1 MPTDLPIHKEHHM
14 PVLSRDALEASP
26 LADLHAIASE
36 LGVDGFRR
44 LRKADLINTIV
55 VHQGGEAVEAEAD
68 TDADT
73 DADAAEARPRRSRRG
88 GRGRSRTRDAEEG
101 EGEGEGGSEVAEA
114 EAEAEAEAADVTD
127 AVEAPRPRRAR
138 RPRRD
143 EEPVAEEREERVVEG
158 VVELLGNGS
167 GFVRV
172 APPEHS
178 DDDIYISA
186 AQIRR
191 CELVSGDRVS
201 GPVRRPRRSERY
213 PSLVRVDTI
222 NGASA
227 DEVAEVTP
235 FAELPAAFPT
245 QALDL
250 GGDPALE
257 AVARL
262 APIGR
267 GSRVTIAGAPRS
279 GKTELLRR
287 LAAALSGQDGLELSL
302 VLIGVRPEELHE
314 AKEGPVEPA
323 GALSFAAGNEAQSQA
338 LERAIDTAK
347 RLAARGGDAVLLVD
361 TLDGVHP
368 PSARKALAAARNI
381 VDGGSL
387 TVIATASRP
396 LGGETTVVA
405 LDATRA
411 ATGAFPALDPV
422 ASGTLRPEAL
432 VGDDGAKAILEARA
446 QALAS

>member
-1 MPTDLPIHKEHHM
+1 M

-36 LGVDGFRR
+36 LGVDSFRR

-55 VHQGGEAVEAEAD
+55 AHQGGEAVEPEAEAD
-68 TDADT
+68 G

-88 GRGRSRTRDAEEG
+88 GRGRSRTRDAD
-101 EGEGEGGSEVAEA
+101 EGEGGSEVAEA
-114 EAEAEAEAADVTD
+114 EAEAEAEPEAEPEADD
-127 AVEAPRPRRAR
+127 GDGAEAVEAPRPRRAR

-178 DDDIYISA
+178 DDDVYISA

-191 CELVSGDRVS
+191 CELVAGDRVS

-267 GSRVTIAGAPRS
+267 GSRVTIAGASRS
-279 GKTELLRR
+279 GKTELVRR

-302 VLIGVRPEELHE
+302 VLIGVRPEELHD

-323 GALSFAAGNEAQSQA
+323 GALSFTAGNEAQSQA
-338 LERAIDTAK
+338 LERAVDTAK
-347 RLAARGGDAVLLVD
+347 RLAARGGDAVVLVD

-368 PSARKALAAARNI
+368 PIARKALAAARNI

-432 VGDDGAKAILEARA
+432 VGEDGAKAILEARA

>member
-1 MPTDLPIHKEHHM
+1 M

-55 VHQGGEAVEAEAD
+55 VHQGGEAVEPEAVEPEAVEPEAREAESDAEA
-68 TDADT
+68 
-73 DADAAEARPRRSRRG
+73 AETRPRRSRRG
-88 GRGRSRTRDAEEG
+88 GRGRSRTRDADEG
-101 EGEGEGGSEVAEA
+101 EGEGAEPAADVDAEA
-114 EAEAEAEAADVTD
+114 EADEGGDADAD
-127 AVEAPRPRRAR
+127 AVETTRPRRAR

-143 EEPVAEEREERVVEG
+143 EEPVAEDRDERERIVEG

-172 APPEHS
+172 SPPEHS
-178 DDDIYISA
+178 DEDVYISA

-222 NGASA
+222 NGSSA

-245 QALDL
+245 QVLEL

-257 AVARL
+257 TLARL
-262 APIGR
+262 TPIGR
-267 GSRVTIAGAPRS
+267 GSRVTIAGASRS

-287 LAAALSGQDGLELSL
+287 LAAALSGQDGLEVSL
-302 VLIGVRPEELHE
+302 VLIGVRPEEVHE
-314 AKEGPVEPA
+314 AKEGPVEPS
-323 GALSFAAGNEAQSQA
+323 GALSFAAGNDAQAQA

-347 RLAARGGDAVLLVD
+347 RLAARGGDAVVLVD
-361 TLDGVHP
+361 TLDGVAP
-368 PSARKALAAARNI
+368 PAARKALAAARNI

-405 LDATRA
+405 LDAVRA
-411 ATGAFPALDPV
+411 AAGSFPAVDPV

-432 VGDDGAKAILEARA
+432 VGEDGAKAILEARA
-446 QALAS
+446 EALAS

>member
-1 MPTDLPIHKEHHM
+1 M

-55 VHQGGEAVEAEAD
+55 VHQGGEAVEPEAREAES
-68 TDADT
+68 DADA
-73 DADAAEARPRRSRRG
+73 DAAEAAEARPRRSRRG
-88 GRGRSRTRDAEEG
+88 GRGRSRTRDADEG
-101 EGEGEGGSEVAEA
+101 EGEGAEPAADVDAEADDGAEA
-114 EAEAEAEAADVTD
+114 EPLETT
-127 AVEAPRPRRAR
+127 RPRRAR

-143 EEPVAEEREERVVEG
+143 EEPVAEEREERIVEG

-172 APPEHS
+172 APPEQS
-178 DDDIYISA
+178 DEDVYISA

-222 NGASA
+222 NGSSA

-235 FAELPAAFPT
+235 FADLPAAFPA
-245 QALDL
+245 QVLEL
-250 GGDPALE
+250 GADPALE
-257 AVARL
+257 AIARL
-262 APIGR
+262 TPIGR
-267 GSRVTIAGAPRS
+267 GSRVTIAGAARS
-279 GKTELLRR
+279 GKTDLLRR
-287 LAAALSGQDGLELSL
+287 LAAALSGQDGLEVSL
-302 VLIGVRPEELHE
+302 VLIGVRPEEVHE
-314 AKEGPVEPA
+314 AKDGPVELA
-323 GALSFAAGNEAQSQA
+323 GALSFAAGSDAQAQA

-347 RLAARGGDAVLLVD
+347 RLAARGGDAVVLVD
-361 TLDGVHP
+361 TLDGVAP
-368 PSARKALAAARNI
+368 PAARKALAAARNI

-405 LDATRA
+405 LDAVRA
-411 ATGAFPALDPV
+411 AAGSFPAVDPV

-432 VGDDGAKAILEARA
+432 VGEDGAKAILEARA
-446 QALAS
+446 GALAS

>member
-1 MPTDLPIHKEHHM
+1 M

-44 LRKADLINTIV
+44 LRKANLIDTIV
-55 VHQGGEAVEAEAD
+55 AHQGGEAVEPDEAES
-68 TDADT
+68 

-88 GRGRSRTRDAEEG
+88 GRGRSRTRDADEG
-101 EGEGEGGSEVAEA
+101 EGEGAEPA
-114 EAEAEAEAADVTD
+114 AAADVAAEAD
-127 AVEAPRPRRAR
+127 EGADAEAVEMPRPRRAR

-143 EEPVAEEREERVVEG
+143 EEPVAEEREERIVEG

-172 APPEHS
+172 APPEHT
-178 DDDIYISA
+178 DDDVYISA

-235 FAELPAAFPT
+235 FTDLPAAFPT
-245 QALDL
+245 QALEL
-250 GGDPALE
+250 GSDPALE
-257 AVARL
+257 AIARL
-262 APIGR
+262 TPIGR
-267 GSRVTIAGAPRS
+267 GSRVTIAGASRS

-302 VLIGVRPEELHE
+302 VLIGVRPEEVHE
-314 AKEGPVEPA
+314 AKDGPVEPS
-323 GALSFAAGNEAQSQA
+323 GALSFAAGNDAQAQA

-347 RLAARGGDAVLLVD
+347 RLAARGGDAVVLVD

-368 PSARKALAAARNI
+368 PVARKALAAARNI

-405 LDATRA
+405 LDAARA
-411 ATGAFPALDPV
+411 AAGAFPALDPI

-432 VGDDGAKAILEARA
+432 VGEDGAKAILEARA
-446 QALAS
+446 AALPS

>member
-88 GRGRSRTRDAEEG
+88 GRGRSRTRDAD
-101 EGEGEGGSEVAEA
+101 EGEGGSEVAEA
-114 EAEAEAEAADVTD
+114 EAEAEAETDDADVTD

-314 AKEGPVEPA
+314 AKEGPVEPT

-446 QALAS
+446 EALAS